1 MKILTHNLGFPR
13 IGRQRELKKALESY
27 WSGRSTSEDL
37 NKAGRQI
44 RQHNWRLQQAAGIDL
59 IPSNDFSFYD
69 HVLDT
74 CALVGA
80 VPSRFGRV
88 EGNVGL
94 DTYFAMARGRQET
107 WAGSPGDDV
116 LRNTVAG
123 SLPAD
128 SLQALE
134 MTKWFDTNYHYL
146 VPEFHA
152 GQQFRLSSEKPFD
165 EWLEAR
171 ALGIETMPV
180 LLGPVTFLLL
190 GKNCEDAAFDP
201 LTLLHSLLP
210 VYEWVLQKLYMLGA
224 NWVQFDEPILSC
236 DLSPA
241 AQSALRLAYA
251 TLRNASPSSKI
262 LLANY
267 FGDLGQNRAT
277 ALQLPVDA
285 FHLDVVRASTELD
298 AVVRELP
305 GQMSLSLGV
314 VDGRN
319 VWANDLSATLQ
330 LLGRA
335 GATLGSERLIISP
348 SCSLLHVPV
357 SLAEEKRLDPELKI
371 WLAFA
376 EEKLGE
382 VKTLARIAGEES
394 DLSELELNVRAIGN
408 RKSSPRRQNVIVR
421 ERCEQLSG
429 GSFRRKSAYP
439 ARRKAQA
446 ARFIL
451 PVLPTTTIGSFP
463 QTAELRRTRAKFKRG
478 EIGSTE
484 YERFLEESI
493 RDCVRRQEELG
504 LDVLVHGEPERTDMV
519 EYFGEQLD
527 GIAIT
532 QNGWVQ
538 SYGSRCVKPPVIYG
552 DVSRPHPMTVRWSKF
567 AQALTAKPMKGMLT
581 GPVTLLQWSFVRDD
595 QPRSVTAKQLA
606 LAIRDEVL
614 DLEAAGIGIIQI
626 DEPALREGL
635 PLRRDRWG
643 QYLHWAVEAFHLTV
657 SGVQD
662 ATQIHT
668 HMCYSEFS
676 DIMPFIIALDADV
689 ISIEA
694 ARSGMDLLRSFA
706 LSGYPNGIGPGVWD
720 VHSPRVPSTLEFL
733 DSIYAATAVLP
744 LDRLWVNPDCGLK
757 TRGWEE
763 VTASLQNMVQTVR
776 RLRDGGNGKNA
787 APAREAAALVH

>member
-13 IGRQRELKKALESY
+13 IGHQRELKKALESY
-27 WSGRSTSEDL
+27 WAGRSSSEDL
-37 NKAGRQI
+37 IEVGRQI
-44 RQHNWRLQQAAGIDL
+44 RQRNWRLQQAAGIDL

-88 EGNVGL
+88 EGKVSL
-94 DTYFAMARGRQET
+94 DTYFSMARGRQET

-116 LRNTVAG
+116 LRNTTA
-123 SLPAD
+123 SALPAHG
-128 SLQALE
+128 LQAME

-152 GQQFRLSSEKPFD
+152 GQQFRLSSSKPFD
-165 EWLEAR
+165 EWQEAR
-171 ALGIETMPV
+171 ALGIETVPV
-180 LLGPVTFLLL
+180 LLGPVTFLFL
-190 GKNCEDAAFDP
+190 GKNREDAAFDP
-201 LTLLHSLLP
+201 LSLLPTLLP
-210 VYEWVLQKLYMLGA
+210 VYESILQKLYMLGA

-241 AQSALRLAYA
+241 AQSALRLTYA

-267 FGDLGQNRAT
+267 FGDLGQNRTT

-285 FHLDVVRASTELD
+285 LHLDAVRASDELD

-305 GQMSLSLGV
+305 GHMLLSVGV

-319 VWANDLSATLQ
+319 VWANDLSTSLRV
-330 LLGRA
+330 LGRA
-335 GATLGSERLIISP
+335 GQTLGTEHLIISP

-357 SLAEEKRLDPELKI
+357 GLAAEKQLDPELKP
-371 WLAFA
+371 WFAFA

-382 VKTLARIAGEES
+382 VGTLARIVGEEA
-394 DLSELELNVRAIGN
+394 DLSELELNLRAIAS
-408 RKSSPRRQNVIVR
+408 RKSSPRRQNVAVQK
-421 ERCEQLSG
+421 RCEEIP
-429 GSFRRKSAYP
+429 GSAFRRKSSYP
-439 ARRKAQA
+439 VRRKAQA
-446 ARFIL
+446 ARFNL
-451 PVLPTTTIGSFP
+451 PLLPTTTIGSFP

-478 EIGSTE
+478 EIGLAE
-484 YERFLEESI
+484 YEHFLEDVI
-493 RDCVRRQEELG
+493 RDCVRRQEDLG

-527 GIAIT
+527 GFVIT

-538 SYGSRCVKPPVIYG
+538 SYGSRCVKPPIIYG
-552 DVSRPHPMTVRWSKF
+552 DISRPRPMTVRWSKF
-567 AQALTAKPMKGMLT
+567 AQSLTAKPMKGMLT
-581 GPVTLLQWSFVRDD
+581 GPVTILQWSFVRDD
-595 QPRSVTAKQLA
+595 QPRHITARQLA

-635 PLRRDRWG
+635 PLRRDRWND
-643 QYLHWAVEAFHLTV
+643 YLHWAVEAFHLAV
-657 SGVQD
+657 SGVAD
-662 ATQIHT
+662 PTQIHT
-668 HMCYSEFS
+668 HMCYGEFS
-676 DIMPFIIALDADV
+676 DIMPFIAALDADV

-694 ARSGMDLLRSFA
+694 ARSGMELLRTFA

-720 VHSPRVPSTLEFL
+720 IHSPRVPSTLEFL

-763 VTASLQNMVQTVR
+763 VTASLQNMVQTAR
-776 RLRDGGNGKNA
+776 RLRGDLREDSA
-787 APAREAAALVH
+787 APALEEALAH